1 MTKLEWN
8 KIEHGVPEEGD
19 ECAII
24 LPNGDMEI
32 GKFEVRK
39 SYTGKSLVGFF
50 GKDTGGEWYCDVES
64 VKYYMVMTRP
74 EEVKK

>member
-1 MTKLEWN
+1 MTKLQWN

-24 LPNGDMEI
+24 LPSGVMEI
-32 GKFEVRK
+32 GKFKILK
-39 SYTGKSLVGFF
+39 SYTGKTHIGFE
-50 GKDTGGEWYCDVES
+50 GSGWWINIED

-74 EEVKK
+74 EEV